1 MESEN
6 PENGI
11 LQAIGYSLVIAA
23 IAFASTWTYI
33 TDASI
38 DDETRKTRYLHSAII
53 TSVFFIVGLV
63 IFISV
68 LMPGDVVW
76 PVTPADEAVKNVSAT
91 NLGIFGLISY
101 TLYKLFG
108 SKKAEKK
115 EVAEETSAEAE
126 VDELINSIE

>member
-6 PENGI
+6 TEYGI
-11 LQAIGYSLVIAA
+11 LLAFGGALFLAA
-23 IAFASTWTYI
+23 IAFALTWTYI
-33 TDASI
+33 TDDSI
-38 DDETRKTRYLHSAII
+38 DEETRKTRYRNSAII
-53 TSVFFIVGLV
+53 TGSVFIVVFVLL
-63 IFISV
+63 IFGY
-68 LMPGDVVW
+68 MPGDVVW